1 MTDKE
6 KIFVEEYLKDLNGA
20 AACRRMG
27 YAPGTAKTMAH
38 RLRHSQA
45 VEEAI
50 RKALE
55 AELPGGEARVLRE
68 LWALACGESSDANG
82 AVLKTAS
89 KLRALELIGKH
100 LGMFDGTGRQRQ
112 EQVTIVE
119 DVG

>member
-1 MTDKE
+1 MTEKE
-6 KIFVEEYLKDLNGA
+6 KIFVAEYLKDLNGA

-27 YAPGTAKTMAH
+27 YAPASAGAAAH
-38 RLRHSQA
+38 RLRRSKA

-55 AELPGGEARVLRE
+55 AELPGSEERILRE

-82 AVLKTAS
+82 AALKTAS

-100 LGMFDGTGRQRQ
+100 LGMFDGSGREKQAP
-112 EQVTIVE
+112 VTIVE